1 MFQVR
6 FRVRRRSRYDS
17 GMREITRREMCAG
30 LSAVVAAGGVV
41 KAKTPVAPAGAG
53 VLSQS
58 RVYAVDQM
66 PVRKMANGG
75 ESRDVLRGTLTTGET
90 IGVHESQ
97 QPAGMVPNTPHTIQH
112 TEVMVVIE
120 GTLAFEHDG
129 KLEKVGPGG
138 VIFVASG
145 TLHTVRNVGEGTA
158 KYCVVQMGGDTKG

>member
-1 MFQVR
+1 MAATGGIVR
-6 FRVRRRSRYDS
+6 
-17 GMREITRREMCAG
+17 AQA
-30 LSAVVAAGGVV
+30 AVGPAA
-41 KAKTPVAPAGAG
+41 AG

-58 RVYAVDQM
+58 RVYTLDQM
-66 PVRKMANGG
+66 PLRKMANGG

-90 IGVHESQ
+90 IGVHEST
-97 QPAGMVPNTPHTIQH
+97 QPAGMAPNAPHTIQH
-112 TEVMVVIE
+112 TEVMVVVE

-129 KLEKVGPGG
+129 RSEKVGPGG

>member
-1 MFQVR
+1 
-6 FRVRRRSRYDS
+6 
-17 GMREITRREMCAG
+17 MREITRREMCVG
-30 LSAVVAAGGVV
+30 LSAVVAAGG
-41 KAKTPVAPAGAG
+41 KAKAQVPVPPVAAG

-58 RVYAVDQM
+58 RVYPVDQI

-90 IGVHESQ
+90 VGVHESQ
-97 QPAGMVPNTPHTIQH
+97 QPAGMVPNPPHTIQH
-112 TEVMVVIE
+112 TEVMVVLE

-129 KLEKVGPGG
+129 KSEKVGPGG

-158 KYCVVQMGGDTKG
+158 KYCVVQVGGDTKG